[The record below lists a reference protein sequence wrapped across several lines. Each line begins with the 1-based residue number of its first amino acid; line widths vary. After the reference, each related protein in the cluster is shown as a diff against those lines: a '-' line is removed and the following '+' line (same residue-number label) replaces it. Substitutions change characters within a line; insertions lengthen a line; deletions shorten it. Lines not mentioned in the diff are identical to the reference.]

1 MSLAKPEVAAGA
13 YIKTGK
19 TEASDLTSILRKE
32 YKKQVNNR
40 STIYTLWLLAV
51 KHKVGLL
58 MVGNIILVL
67 NWAMPEWSQA
77 VLSLVQR

>member
-1 MSLAKPEVAAGA
+1 MSLVKTEVPASA

-19 TEASDLTSILRKE
+19 KEASDLTSILRKA
-32 YKKQVNNR
+32 YKKEVDRR
-40 STIYTLWLLAV
+40 SSIYTLWLLAV

-67 NWAMPEWSQA
+67 NWAMPEWPQ
-77 VLSLVQR
+77 VIMSLFNK